1 MSNGQNNNK
10 GCNLHQ
16 FQRNN
21 YFYGKLMTVRDFEDE
36 QSYLNEKRHLLNR
49 LIHSSGIVC
58 GFELGDPLSSP
69 NDEVEIRFIKGGVV
83 LDCCGHEI
91 VVPVGTVK
99 KVINEKT
106 GSTLTRTQVTSSL
119 YLYLKHKPCFGE
131 MVNAASNPSSCEET
145 CCPSRIIED
154 FEVVASAIEPSTTQ
168 IQCPDLSGATDS
180 NDALKKIREWTEI
193 AIKSCPECDEA
204 RVFLAAIKSDLT
216 IDKAETGKFKS
227 FVYNNKLLSEL
238 ITCHVSDFSNPHKSL
253 KGLEAEN
260 KKVENLDG
268 YITIDRAN
276 AITLSADQQNHKITI
291 GETHSGETGNPHQTG
306 HSELAEVLEVDP
318 SETDTT
324 RNKHVSNADG
334 NRWNSAIL
342 KINDIAPVPDTG
354 NFTIEAGNNVAI
366 TPGTNKITIASPG
379 GGGAECLT
387 GLFIFKEVEAGR
399 RYTSP
404 PVKLPGHI
412 FGIILGVE
420 YKYELATQKLRFI
433 VTGDDLL
440 QNGIALTS
448 KLNLITHK
456 LTVSLTSAK
465 ETGILRVRW
474 WAIMPTKDMGSVDVP
489 VEIRI
494 SRDDIIKDIALSP
507 NITMKKIMDEYKVTA
522 PAVEEIINPLIEEG
536 AIKVTGTG
544 VNKKFKINI

>member
-1 MSNGQNNNK
+1 MSNGQGNNK

-58 GFELGDPLSSP
+58 GFEIDPLSSLN
-69 NDEVEIRFIKGGVV
+69 NDEVQITFKKGGVV

-91 VVPVGTVK
+91 VVPDGTVR
-99 KVINEKT
+99 KVINENT
-106 GSTLTRTQVTSSL
+106 GSTLTRTQVTNSL
-119 YLYLKHKPCFGE
+119 YLYLKYKPCFGE

-145 CCPSRIIED
+145 CCPNRIIED
-154 FEVVASAIEPSTTQ
+154 FEVVASATKPSTTQ
-168 IQCPDLSGATDS
+168 IQCPDLSGATD
-180 NDALKKIREWTEI
+180 NDALEKIREWTEK
-193 AIKSCPECDEA
+193 AIESCPECDEA
-204 RVFLAAIKSDLT
+204 RVFLAAIKTDLT
-216 IDKAETGKFKS
+216 IDMAETSKYRS
-227 FVYNNKLLSEL
+227 FIYNNKLLSEL
-238 ITCHVSDFSNPHKSL
+238 ITCHVSDFNNPHKSL
-253 KGLEAEN
+253 NGLEAEN
-260 KKVENLDG
+260 KQVENLDG

-291 GETHSGETGNPHQTG
+291 GETHSGETGNPHQTK
-306 HSELAEVLEVDP
+306 HSELAEVLDVDP
-318 SETDTT
+318 SKTDTT

-354 NFTIEAGNNVAI
+354 NFTIEAGNNVSV
-366 TPGTNKITIASPG
+366 TPGTNKITIASAG

-387 GLFIFKEVEAGR
+387 GLFIFKEVEAGKK
-399 RYTSP
+399 YTSP
-404 PVKLPGHI
+404 PVKLPQHI

-420 YKYELATQKLRFI
+420 YKYELAPRSLRFI

-448 KLNLITHK
+448 KLNLINNE
-456 LTVSLTSAK
+456 LTVSLTSAG
-465 ETGILRVRW
+465 EMGILRVRW
-474 WAIMPTKDMGSVDVP
+474 WAIMPTKDMGSVDVS

-507 NITMKKIMDEYKVTA
+507 NITMKKIMDKYKVTA
-522 PAVEEIINPLIEEG
+522 PAVEEIINSLVEDATIR
-536 AIKVTGTG
+536 ATGTG
-544 VNKKFKINI
+544 VNRKFRINI